1 MKYCGALLSPST
13 YCCSTFPCQ
22 GSMSWRIAT
31 SDVTLFGAAWQ
42 TTTSLFTCCVD
53 GIDGRLGRAAFQG
66 SKLCFNFFCFCVCTP
81 RTHTRLCGQFV
92 LINLYT
98 RWYLV
103 IKIIGCSHF
112 QACQV
117 YLLWFLVSWKLGICS
132 CQIGRCFLG
141 TELRIVFSLMGEPAI
156 SIPTFYLGFKFQG
169 VTVPHIICA

>member
-1 MKYCGALLSPST
+1 MELFYHHQP
-13 YCCSTFPCQ
+13 
-22 GSMSWRIAT
+22 IAAQHFRAKVLCREGLPHQMWLYLVLP
-31 SDVTLFGAAWQ
+31 DWPQLV
-42 TTTSLFTCCVD
+42 SLTCCLD

-81 RTHTRLCGQFV
+81 RTHTRLCVQFV

-117 YLLWFLVSWKLGICS
+117 YLLWFLVSWKLGIC
-132 CQIGRCFLG
+132 FLSNWKMFFGDRTVYSIFSYGG
-141 TELRIVFSLMGEPAI
+141 TCNQYS
-156 SIPTFYLGFKFQG
+156 TF
-169 VTVPHIICA
+169 